1 MKTRPRVLHVTA
13 EFWPYARTG
22 GLGQA
27 VYGLSRNQAAAGLDV
42 TVVLPLYREARAH
55 AGELEPFCDP
65 FVIDTGG
72 FVDELRCW
80 KRMTGPVTTI
90 FLENDPAFDRPNI
103 YGNGSDYA
111 DNHLRF
117 AMLASAAL
125 HVAKALGT
133 RNLLLHAHD
142 WHAALAPLY
151 LRRLHRHDPE
161 LRAVPSVLTVHNGGF
176 QGVFPYRV
184 LEELR
189 LPQDLWSLEF
199 MEWYGRL
206 NFLKGG
212 LVFADMVTTVSPTH
226 AFELLTEVGGFG
238 LHHVF
243 NWLGD
248 RLVGIRNGIDVE
260 SWDPASDPEIDA
272 RYSVDDFGGKALCK
286 TAVQEAWGLPPLPDV
301 PLFAMSARLVMQ
313 KGLDQ
318 IVASRALRE
327 EAAQFVFIGAG
338 EYQFEHALREL
349 SREYPDRIAFNREFT
364 DALEHRLLAGADF
377 LMMPSLYEPCGLTQ
391 MRAQRYGALPIARRV
406 GGLADTIEDGVT
418 GILYDAYSPEA
429 FDRAVHRA
437 MTMYRDRDW
446 FTELARGAMRKD
458 FSWKEPVAEY
468 LDVYRRAFA
477 ARAIPVEPAVPR
489 SPATKARTG
498 GLRSRT
504 A

>member
-1 MKTRPRVLHVTA
+1 MKPRARVLHVTA

-27 VYGLSRNQAAAGLDV
+27 VYGLSRNQAAAGLEV
-42 TVVLPLYREARAH
+42 VVVLPLYREARAH
-55 AGELEPFCDP
+55 AGPLEPFCDP
-65 FVIDTGG
+65 FVVDTGG
-72 FVDELRCW
+72 FVHALRCW

-90 FLENDPAFDRPNI
+90 FLENDEAFDRPNI
-103 YGNGSDYA
+103 YGNGADYP

-117 AMLASAAL
+117 AMFASAAL

-133 RNLLLHAHD
+133 ENLLLHAHD
-142 WHAALAPLY
+142 WHAALAPVY
-151 LRRLHRHDPE
+151 LRRVHRHDPA
-161 LRAVPSVLTVHNGGF
+161 LSAVPSVLTVHNGGF
-176 QGVFPYRV
+176 QGVFPYAV
-184 LEELR
+184 LEELQ
-189 LPQDLWSLEF
+189 LPSDLWSHEF

-212 LVFADMVTTVSPTH
+212 LVYADMVTTVSPTH

-260 SWDPASDPEIDA
+260 SWDPATDPDLIA
-272 RYSVDDFGGKALCK
+272 HYSADDFRGKAQCK
-286 TAVQEAWGLPPLPDV
+286 AAVQKAWELPVLPDV
-301 PLFAMSARLVMQ
+301 PLLAMSARLVAQ

-318 IVASRALRE
+318 IVESRALRE
-327 EAAQFVFIGAG
+327 ANAQFIFIGAG
-338 EYQFEHALREL
+338 EYQFEHALTKLARA
-349 SREYPDRIAFNREFT
+349 YPDRIAFHRAFT
-364 DALEHRLLAGADF
+364 DVLEHQLLAGADF

-429 FDRAVHRA
+429 FDRAIARA
-437 MTMYRDRDW
+437 ITLYRDRDW

-458 FSWKEPVAEY
+458 FSWKEPVAAY
-468 LDVYRRAFA
+468 LEVYRRALA
-477 ARAIPVEPAVPR
+477 TRAIPVEAAVPR
-489 SPATKARTG
+489 SASSKARAG